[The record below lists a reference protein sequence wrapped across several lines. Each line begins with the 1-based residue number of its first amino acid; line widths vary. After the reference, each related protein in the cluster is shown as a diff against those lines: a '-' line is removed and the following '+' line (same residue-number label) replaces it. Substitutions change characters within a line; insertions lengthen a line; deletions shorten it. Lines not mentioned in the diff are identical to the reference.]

1 MRQKKFNSNNHDAA
15 PFTCSRWKW
24 NAWMDDFLQIEQQIS
39 TKCTLCIIVL
49 EICKQGRN
57 TWYFCMFNLFVGAR
71 MLRKLN
77 WKLSPFRPF
86 MPNILIVVLTKAE
99 NFSQKTKRD
108 IFRAIK
114 HFVWNCSFFLFDW
127 RSKHCTLNV
136 NPFNWILVD
145 YFAHLF
151 ATPFSH
157 ITFIFLPMLC
167 FCWEK
172 WIV

>member
-1 MRQKKFNSNNHDAA
+1 
-15 PFTCSRWKW
+15 
-24 NAWMDDFLQIEQQIS
+24 MDDFLQIEQQIS

-99 NFSQKTKRD
+99 NFSQKTKKD
-108 IFRAIK
+108 IFFEQLNI
-114 HFVWNCSFFLFDW
+114 LFGIVLSSCLIDAA
-127 RSKHCTLNV
+127 N
-136 NPFNWILVD
+136 I
-145 YFAHLF
+145 AHLMS
-151 ATPFSH
+151 THSIEFSL
-157 ITFIFLPMLC
+157 IILLTFSPPLFPTSHSFVYPCCVFVEKNELFRENKGHSNSTSSFLSVSAL
-167 FCWEK
+167 FS
-172 WIV
+172 